1 MLKIPEKKKYRNLP
15 DYMKEHLTFIP
26 TSSTR
31 SAISLFCLV
40 LLDMCV
46 LPFLYPRNDLIYM
59 ITIPLLVFIHLWMI
73 RLLIKNPRFTQMET
87 ILFMSVFSTIGAICY
102 FITSLKVSYVF
113 IGITNVWYY
122 VVLSVVHIIISL
134 YLIQYQVEKYSK
146 IDYKRNESE
155 KWYKRGSLLSLL
167 TSGSGIGYVLFQTTK
182 DSETAM
188 HSLFLCV
195 SIFFTCFLA
204 YFAAKFTHKYFFI
217 KLNRR
222 LVDIN
227 TPTKRQIK

>member
-1 MLKIPEKKKYRNLP
+1 MLKIPDNKKFRNLP
-15 DYMKEHLTFIP
+15 DYMKEHLSMLP
-26 TSSTR
+26 PDSTR
-31 SAISLFCLV
+31 ATVSMFCFI

-46 LPFLYPRNDLIYM
+46 LPLLYPRINLIHI
-59 ITIPLLVFIHLWMI
+59 ITIPLLLFIHLWAI
-73 RLLIKNPRFTQMET
+73 RLLIKDPRSTRVET
-87 ILFMSVFSTIGAICY
+87 TLFLSVFSIISAICY

-122 VVLSVVHIIISL
+122 ITLTGIDLIIIVI
-134 YLIQYQVEKYSK
+134 LIQYQIEKYSK
-146 IDYKRNESE
+146 LDYKRDESE
-155 KWYKRGSLLSLL
+155 KWYN
-167 TSGSGIGYVLFQTTK
+167 SGRWIPLVISAPGVGYIIFQTTK

-195 SIFFTCFLA
+195 TIVFTLILA
-204 YFAAKFTHKYFFI
+204 YMSAKFTHQYFFI